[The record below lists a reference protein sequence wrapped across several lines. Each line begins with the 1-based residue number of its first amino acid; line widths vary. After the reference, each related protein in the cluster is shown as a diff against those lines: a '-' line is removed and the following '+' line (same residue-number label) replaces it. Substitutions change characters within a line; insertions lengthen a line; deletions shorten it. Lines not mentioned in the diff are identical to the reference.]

1 MKESGCFEK
10 IQPNSRCMSPIAQKI
25 KHTHTQNKASPK
37 VINPQ
42 KWTSSRMNQMIAQKN
57 SNNDIKYI

>member
-1 MKESGCFEK
+1 MYESHCSK
-10 IQPNSRCMSPIAQKI
+10 NKT
-25 KHTHTQNKASPK
+25 HTHTQNKASPK